1 LTTGRR
7 VLLISGSLR
16 SRSTNTAVLRTAR
29 SVAPEGVVADLY
41 DGLAGLPPFNP
52 DDDVEPGHPAV
63 AQLRRRIREADAV
76 LFSTPEYAGGLPGSF
91 KHLLDWTI
99 GDDRAGS
106 IYQKPV
112 AWFNASPRGAADAH
126 QSLRRVLGYASA
138 VIVEDACREVPV
150 TETGLSGDGLV
161 NDPKVIQQIIDA
173 LTTLAASAPRPR
185 LGAGHQP

>member
-1 LTTGRR
+1 VTATRR

-16 SRSTNTAVLRTAR
+16 NRSTNSAVLRTAL

-52 DDDVEPGHPAV
+52 DDDVEPRPPAV
-63 AQLRRRIREADAV
+63 ADLRRRIREADAV
-76 LFSTPEYAGGLPGSF
+76 LFSTPEYAGALPGSF
-91 KHLLDWTI
+91 KNLLDWTI

-112 AWFNASPRGAADAH
+112 AWFNASPRGAVNAH
-126 QSLRRVLGYASA
+126 QSLRQVLGYARA

-150 TETGLSGDGLV
+150 TEAGLSDDGLV
-161 NDPKVIQQIIDA
+161 NDPEVVQPIIDA
-173 LTTLAASAPRPR
+173 LARLAATAPSPS
-185 LGAGHQP
+185 LGASRQP

>member
-1 LTTGRR
+1 

-16 SRSTNTAVLRTAR
+16 SRSTNSAVLRTAR

-63 AQLRRRIREADAV
+63 SELRRRIREADAV

-91 KHLLDWTI
+91 KNLLDWTI
-99 GDDRAGS
+99 GDHRAGS

-112 AWFNASPRGAADAH
+112 AWFNASPRGAANAH

-138 VIVEDACREVPV
+138 VIVEDACREAPV
-150 TETGLSGDGLV
+150 TEAGLSDDGLV
-161 NDPKVIQQIIDA
+161 TDPEVIQLLGDA
-173 LTTLAASAPRPR
+173 LARLAATAPAPNIGSTRRP
-185 LGAGHQP
+185 